1 MSTSPRQG
9 YVLGLT
15 AYALWGLFPLYFK
28 LLASIPPVEILIQR
42 IFWSALIGVL
52 LLLIWKHQGWWR
64 DLRASPSRI
73 ARLWLSGLLVGGNWL
88 TYIWAVNSNHVIEA
102 SLGYYINPL
111 INVLLGMVVLGER
124 LRPLQWLAVGMA
136 ALGVAQQIWTL
147 GQLPWVS
154 MVLAFSFAFY
164 GLVRKGTQVAALPGM
179 VVETW
184 LLVPLAAIALPL
196 LTQQVSL
203 DPALWQSPMAIVLIL
218 SGPVTLVPLLCFN
231 AAARKLPYSTLGFLQ
246 YLAPTLVLIQAV
258 FLFHEPFPMER
269 MAAFLC
275 IWAGLAVFSF
285 DAWRSL
291 RRYAAP
297 AART

>member
-42 IFWSALIGVL
+42 IFWSASIGAL
-52 LLLIWKHQGWWR
+52 LLLVWKHPGWWQE
-64 DLRASPSRI
+64 LRANPSRI
-73 ARLWLSGLLVGGNWL
+73 VRLCLSGLLVGGNWL
-88 TYIWAVNSNHVIEA
+88 IYIWAVNNNHVLEA

-111 INVLLGMVVLGER
+111 INVLLGMIVLGER
-124 LRPLQWLAVGMA
+124 LRPLQWIAVGMA
-136 ALGVAQQIWTL
+136 ALGVGQQVWTL
-147 GQLPWVS
+147 GGLPWVS
-154 MVLAFSFAFY
+154 LALAFSFAFY
-164 GLVRKGTQVAALPGM
+164 GLVRKGTPVAALPGM
-179 VVETW
+179 MVETW

-203 DPALWQSPMAIVLIL
+203 DPALWQSPMALVLIL
-218 SGPVTLVPLLCFN
+218 SGPVTLIPLLCFN

-246 YLAPTLVLIQAV
+246 YLAPTLVLVQAV

-291 RRYAAP
+291 RRYSAP
-297 AART
+297 AARD